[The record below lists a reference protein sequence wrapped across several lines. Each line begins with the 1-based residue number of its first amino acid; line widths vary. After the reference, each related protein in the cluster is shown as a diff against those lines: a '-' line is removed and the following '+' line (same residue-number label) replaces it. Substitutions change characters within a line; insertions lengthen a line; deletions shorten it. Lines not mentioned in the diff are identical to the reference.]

1 MRARLASTVFGLM
14 NNAAAT
20 SRFVMPEAASSATL
34 SSEESGNAETSE
46 AAEPLTKTDFG
57 DRIYAA
63 FQEAGTLKFEIEQT
77 GAASSVRAA

>member
-34 SSEESGNAETSE
+34 SSEGVSA
-46 AAEPLTKTDFG
+46 
-57 DRIYAA
+57 
-63 FQEAGTLKFEIEQT
+63 
-77 GAASSVRAA
+77 